1 MTGIWVIIIL
11 SLLFSAFFSGMEIAF
26 VSSSRLQQEL
36 DLKKKLLPAKILSDF
51 YNQPSRFIGAL
62 LLGDNIALVVYGIA
76 MALVLEPVIVQ
87 QLQHFSPA
95 FRSEFM
101 VLVIQT
107 IVSTLLILVVAEFTP
122 KVLFRINPNAILHA
136 FAIPIWIFYYLF
148 YPFIILYIGISEWL
162 LRVFAGLDVSKNPY
176 VFSAIDLDEYVQELH
191 QDEEVEAE
199 YNQEIQMI
207 QNAIEFK
214 NVKLRDCMVPRM
226 EMVVLAID
234 EPVETLRKLFTR
246 TGHSKIMIY
255 GDNIDNILGYVHA
268 YDLFT
273 RPEKI
278 ENVLRKAAIFPE
290 TMAAKDVLN
299 YFIQNHK
306 SVAIVVDEFG
316 GTSGMVTMEDIIEE
330 IFGEIE
336 DEYDKEQIVEKQLSE
351 NEYIFSARI
360 EVDTLN
366 EKYKLDIPV
375 SEEYETLA
383 GFILHHYESIPKK
396 NEIIQ
401 IPHFEIQVIKAS
413 GNRLEE
419 VKITK
424 LTHQES

>member
-1 MTGIWVIIIL
+1 MTSIWLIIVF

-26 VSSSRLQQEL
+26 VSSNRLQQEL
-36 DLKKKLLPAKILSDF
+36 DLKKKLMPAKILSAF
-51 YNQPSRFIGAL
+51 YKSPSRFIGAL
-62 LLGDNIALVVYGIA
+62 LLGNNIALVVYGIA
-76 MALVLEPVIVQ
+76 MAIVLEPTISQ
-87 QLQHFSPA
+87 HLPPALQ
-95 FRSEFM
+95 SEFM
-101 VLVIQT
+101 ILLIQT
-107 IVSTLLILVVAEFTP
+107 ILSTLLILIVAEFMP

-136 FAIPIWIFYYLF
+136 FAIPVWIFYYLF

-162 LRVFAGLDVSKNPY
+162 LRIFTGVDVSKNPY

-226 EMVVLAID
+226 DMVVLEID
-234 EPVETLRKLFTR
+234 EPIDTLRKLFTR

-255 GDNIDNILGYVHA
+255 RDNIDNILGYVHA
-268 YDLFT
+268 YDMFNH
-273 RPEKI
+273 PKNI
-278 ENVLRKAAIFPE
+278 EQVLRKADIFPE

-299 YFIQNHK
+299 HFIQNHK

-336 DEYDKEQIVEKQLSE
+336 DEYDTEQIVEKQLSE

-383 GFILHHYESIPKK
+383 GFILHHHESIPEK
-396 NEIIQ
+396 NETID
-401 IPHFEIQVIKAS
+401 IPHFKVKVTKAS

-424 LTHQES
+424 MDQQAG